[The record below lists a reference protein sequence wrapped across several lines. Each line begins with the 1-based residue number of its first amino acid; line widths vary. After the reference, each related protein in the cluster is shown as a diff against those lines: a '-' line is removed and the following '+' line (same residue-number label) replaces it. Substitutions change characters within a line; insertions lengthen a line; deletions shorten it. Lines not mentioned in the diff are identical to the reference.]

1 MSSAVAS
8 DSEAWVAAHDRHGLA
23 GRRVGVGE
31 VGAEGVVD
39 LAGDVA
45 FEATHDF
52 AFGLSFG
59 GAAFGVCAGALAVAQ
74 SADGD

>member
-1 MSSAVAS
+1 MSSAFVS

-23 GRRVGVGE
+23 GRRRVGVGE

-52 AFGLSFG
+52 AFGFPFG
-59 GAAFGVCAGALAVAQ
+59 GSALT
-74 SADGD
+74 